1 MSKLIGIMGLK
12 GSGKDTVAKMLPSE
26 WKRMAFADTLKDI
39 VSILFGWDRNLVEGN
54 TEYSRKW
61 REEVSTFWSKELDIK
76 NFTPRL
82 ALQTLGTDVFRDHFN
97 QDIWVKVLKH
107 KIINSN
113 DDIVITDVR
122 FPNEANMIKELGG
135 KIVQII
141 RGDLPEW
148 WPVAEQWNKK
158 EHFPDENNLGII
170 DENGKL
176 WSVHPSEYSLIGVIE
191 PDYIIHNDLD
201 LDFLHKKVNDMIKF
215 LSG

>member
-12 GSGKDTVAKMLPSE
+12 GSGKDTVAKMLPVE

-107 KIINSN
+107 KIINSSDN
-113 DDIVITDVR
+113 IVITDVR

-215 LSG
+215 LYG

>member
-1 MSKLIGIMGLK
+1 MGLK
-12 GSGKDTVAKMLPSE
+12 GSGKDTVAKMLPAE

-113 DDIVITDVR
+113 DNIVITDVR

-148 WPVAEQWNKK
+148 WETAKELNNKHIYGPDDLEKWNQLK
-158 EHFPDENNLGII
+158 G
-170 DENGKL
+170 
-176 WSVHPSEYSLIGVIE
+176 VHPSEYSLIGVIE

-215 LSG
+215 LYD